1 MKRYSVIINPLM
13 KISVEELQD
22 LDKASKSESVA
33 TLKAVIRQIVNA
45 LNIALDGLITRQV

>member
-1 MKRYSVIINPLM
+1 M